1 MAENPAFVGDDAAK
15 GTKTGVSTIR
25 GTFNKDPK
33 EIEAEQQP
41 GDDEAPTRDQWDAK
55 IEFLLSMIGY
65 CVGLGNVW
73 RFPYLCYRNG
83 GGAFLIPYVI
93 MLVFAGIP
101 MFFIELTLGQYA
113 GLGSLPVWNCIPIL
127 KGIGWAMCIISA
139 WTCIYYNMIIAWA
152 LYYLFASFTSVLPW
166 HHCGHWWNSDACVES
181 WGVANKTANGTNF
194 TRVSPSEEYWH
205 VRVQQISSD
214 IGETGKMNWELSLCL
229 LLAWI
234 FVFLCLFK
242 GVKSTGK
249 VVYITATFPYIILV
263 ILLVRGATLPGA
275 LDGILFYITPDLNK
289 LRESQ
294 VWYDAAS
301 QIFYSIGIAFGGV
314 LTMSSYNKFNNNCQR
329 DAVFVPLMNCGTS
342 VFAGFAVFSFLGF
355 MAHELNVDV
364 KDVVA
369 TGPGLVF
376 IAYPEALTLLPA
388 SPFWAICLFFMLF
401 MLGLDSMFVTL
412 ETIITALVD
421 EFPTAL
427 ARRKTWLLLGFCVA
441 MYLLGLTQC
450 TQAGIYWV
458 TLMDW
463 YAAGF
468 CLIVTAFFMAIGICW
483 IYGIKRFSS
492 NIKDMIGHEPSMYF
506 KVCWMFVSPALML
519 FIFIFSL
526 VTYSPVEY
534 NGKPYPGWG
543 VSLGLLMAF
552 SSIIAIPLF
561 AIFALYKQEGS
572 FLQRLRA
579 ACRPTASWGPSKSAP
594 RPEEEVT
601 YNYKSDSPYPL
612 YDPRSLEYD
621 MKHNNGVPG
630 LANGTKFPLYD
641 PRSLEEER
649 SSKEAIANGG
659 DDISDNVFTSV

>member
-1 MAENPAFVGDDAAK
+1 MESYELESKEDPRSLLAKGGDDA
-15 GTKTGVSTIR
+15 TKHT
-25 GTFNKDPK
+25 
-33 EIEAEQQP
+33 EIKAEEKP
-41 GDDEAPTRDQWDAK
+41 GDDDAPVRDQWDAK
-55 IEFLLSMIGY
+55 VEFLLSMIGY

-166 HHCGHWWNSDACVES
+166 HHCGHWWNSDRCVES
-181 WGVANKTANGTNF
+181 WGVANRTANATNF
-194 TRVSPSEEYWH
+194 TRVGPSEEYWH
-205 VRVQQISSD
+205 VRVQQISGS
-214 IGETGKMNWELSLCL
+214 ISETGKMNWELTLCL

-234 FVFLCLFK
+234 LVFLCLFK

-263 ILLVRGATLPGA
+263 ILLIRGATLPGA
-275 LDGILFYITPDLNK
+275 RDGVLFYITPDLNK
-289 LRESQ
+289 LRQSQ

-314 LTMSSYNKFNNNCQR
+314 LTMSSYNKFDNNCQR
-329 DAVFVPLMNCGTS
+329 DAIAIPLINCGTS

-355 MAHELNVDV
+355 MAHELGVEV

-401 MLGLDSMFVTL
+401 TLGLDSMFVTL

-421 EFPTAL
+421 EFPTVL
-427 ARRKTWLLLGFCVA
+427 ARRKTWLLLAFCIV
-441 MYLLGLTQC
+441 MFFLGLTQC
-450 TQAGIYWV
+450 TQAGVYWV

-468 CLIVTAFFMAIGICW
+468 CLIVTAFFMAIGISW

-492 NIKDMIGHEPSMYF
+492 NIKDMIGHEPSLYF
-506 KVCWMFVSPALML
+506 KICWMFVSPALML

-526 VTYSPVEY
+526 VTYTPVEY
-534 NGKPYPGWG
+534 NGVTYPGWG
-543 VSLGLLMAF
+543 VTLGLLMAF

-561 AIFALYKQEGS
+561 AILALYNQEGS
-572 FLQRLRA
+572 FFERIRA

-594 RPEEEVT
+594 QPEEEVT
-601 YNYKSDSPYPL
+601 YKTDSPYPL
-612 YDPRSLEYD
+612 YDPRSLQYD
-621 MKHNNGVPG
+621 LSRSNGVPG

-649 SSKEAIANGG
+649 ASKSSKEQIANGDVREG
-659 DDISDNVFTSV
+659 HDNNVFTAV